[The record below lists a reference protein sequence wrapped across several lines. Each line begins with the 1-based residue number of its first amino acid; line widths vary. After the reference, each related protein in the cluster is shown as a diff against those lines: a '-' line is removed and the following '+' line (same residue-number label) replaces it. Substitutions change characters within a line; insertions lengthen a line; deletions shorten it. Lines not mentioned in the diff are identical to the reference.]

1 MSTTSKGVAKKTEKR
16 MFLLQSG
23 KECNA
28 SEKNLPLNCAMIIS
42 CGALKPDQF
51 FLATG

>member
-1 MSTTSKGVAKKTEKR
+1 MSTTSKGVVKKKEKR
-16 MFLLQSG
+16 IFLLMPG
-23 KECNA
+23 KRCNF

-42 CGALKPDQF
+42 CGALKPDQL